1 MLNIGAH
8 KMRKFLSLLFGLSF
22 GAILGALLV
31 TFFSP
36 VTSAEF
42 RENWN
47 QHCRRA
53 LAAGRRASS
62 KRRSELERE
71 LSDLRDA

>member
-1 MLNIGAH
+1 
-8 KMRKFLSLLFGLSF
+8 MRRFLSLFFSLGF

-36 VTSAEF
+36 VSSTEF
-42 RENWN
+42 RENWQ
-47 QHCRRA
+47 QHYRRA
-53 LAAGRRASS
+53 LAAGRRASAE
-62 KRRSELERE
+62 RRSELERE

>member
-1 MLNIGAH
+1 
-8 KMRKFLSLLFGLSF
+8 MRKFLSLLFGLSF

-47 QHCRRA
+47 QHYRRA
-53 LAAGRRASS
+53 RAAGRRASS
-62 KRRSELERE
+62 KRRGELERE